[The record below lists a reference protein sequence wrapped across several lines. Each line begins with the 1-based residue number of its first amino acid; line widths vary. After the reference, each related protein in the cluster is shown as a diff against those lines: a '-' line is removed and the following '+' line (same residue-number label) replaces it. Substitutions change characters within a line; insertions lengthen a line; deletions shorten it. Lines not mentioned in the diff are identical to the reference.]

1 MTRTEIY
8 FNYLHTR
15 RSANKLRSVSKKLR
29 RIAGDEIE
37 ESIKNVERNWTGESS
52 GCFVGKCREFS
63 EKISNEADSL
73 ERSAE
78 TIENIALRTYN
89 TEMKALDMARKR
101 SYR

>member
-1 MTRTEIY
+1 MTRTEIF

-15 RSANKLRSVSKKLR
+15 RSANKLKTVSKKLK
-29 RIAGDEIE
+29 RIAGDEIG
-37 ESIKNVERNWTGESS
+37 ESIKNVENNWNGESG

-63 EKISNEADSL
+63 EKISNEAASL

-89 TEMKALDMARKR
+89 TEMKALDTARKR
-101 SYR
+101 TYR

>member
-15 RSANKLRSVSKKLR
+15 RSANKLRLVSKKLR

-37 ESIKNVERNWTGESS
+37 ESIKNVERNWTGESG

>member
-1 MTRTEIY
+1 MCVSALHEVTE
-8 FNYLHTR
+8 F
-15 RSANKLRSVSKKLR
+15 
-29 RIAGDEIE
+29 GDDNAQFAFGVYSQFGVEIE
-37 ESIKNVERNWTGESS
+37 ESIKNVERNWTGESG